1 MWTSLVAVI
10 GTLAGA
16 LVSGLLQHRVAR
28 TDRSDARAE
37 QLRRDRM
44 DAVTA
49 LARSV
54 SDHRRAM
61 WQVRDAEL
69 TGQSAERVEEL
80 RDESHRTRS
89 EITDPAVRLKLLF
102 TDSAVRT
109 AAQEAAQATY
119 RMRECTTLD
128 QLQAGRAAALA
139 AHDDFVSV
147 CGDFLA

>member
-61 WQVRDAEL
+61 W
-69 TGQSAERVEEL
+69 
-80 RDESHRTRS
+80 
-89 EITDPAVRLKLLF
+89 
-102 TDSAVRT
+102 
-109 AAQEAAQATY
+109 
-119 RMRECTTLD
+119 
-128 QLQAGRAAALA
+128 
-139 AHDDFVSV
+139 
-147 CGDFLA
+147 